1 MNSVKT
7 WVSGEEQAKDYL
19 IKDGFIVLAQNYK
32 NELGEID
39 IIAIDPIKRQETKL
53 KERLDNKE
61 INEKVYK
68 RFLAQLENTLVFV
81 EVKTRETNFLGDAL
95 YAVDMNKQRK
105 ISQAA
110 NTFLKLNKKYKGY
123 PARYDVIGITN
134 GKLTHIENAF
144 NDLYN

>member
-1 MNSVKT
+1 MNNVKT
-7 WVSGEEQAKDYL
+7 WVSGEEQAKNYL
-19 IKDGFIVLAQNYK
+19 LEDGFIVLAQNYK

-53 KERLDNKE
+53 KERLDNNE

-105 ISQAA
+105 ISQTA
-110 NTFLKLNKKYKGY
+110 NAFLKLNKKYKGY
-123 PARYDVIGITN
+123 PARYDVIGITK
-134 GKLTHIENAF
+134 GKSTHVENAF
-144 NDLYN
+144 NDFYN

>member
-1 MNSVKT
+1 MNNVKT

-39 IIAIDPIKRQETKL
+39 IIAIDPIKRQAEKL
-53 KERLDNKE
+53 KERLVNNE

-68 RFLAQLENTLVFV
+68 RFLTQLENTLVFV

-105 ISQAA
+105 ISQTA
-110 NTFLKLNKKYKGY
+110 NAFLKLNKKYKDY
-123 PARYDVIGITN
+123 PARYDVIGITK
-134 GKLTHIENAF
+134 GKLTHVENAF
-144 NDLYN
+144 SDLYS